1 MASAVQ
7 FPNSTLFTKRGK
19 LLSTLLLLSSTTN
32 LEYETTVTVL
42 HIIFWKKTADEDKIV
57 NRQEV
62 EGNYVARDEVV
73 LHFQWFWKGIIFFGF
88 KSEPSFSPP
97 SSVWTWQ
104 SLSVCLAL
112 IVLLVFLVIEL
123 DYLPSVLQYLST
135 RRKHLGDFNYVHFLW
150 VWQCIM
156 FIWKHIIG
164 SHYSIQED
172 FWLHTTLICKN
183 PYRKLCGRLLDH
195 DDRFKMRIDIGWVLK
210 YWIS

>member
-1 MASAVQ
+1 MRLQLRCCISYSERKQ
-7 FPNSTLFTKRGK
+7 RMMIELWIDRKLEEIISPGTKSFP
-19 LLSTLLLLSSTTN
+19 
-32 LEYETTVTVL
+32 
-42 HIIFWKKTADEDKIV
+42 IFNDFE
-57 NRQEV
+57 R
-62 EGNYVARDEVV
+62 NY
-73 LHFQWFWKGIIFFGF
+73 FFGF

-172 FWLHTTLICKN
+172 FRLHTTLICKN